1 MAFKE
6 YSFAKK
12 SIGKSYFA
20 DFGLWLLSMVV
31 IMIPFLAIK
40 SFNFEIGVIFI
51 LTAAVLTGIYILSF
65 VIRIFPLIKRMRKE
79 KAHIKNCFIECRKKQ
94 KEILF
99 NYEHRYNTELVQIE
113 HLRYDLRNLT
123 KLYYYNIAKNRNI
136 EQHRNMLEVVENHLS
151 AMLNNLG
158 VEPTVVRYK
167 DLAQEFNVNKSY
179 MSNENKIYKI
189 FSIDAIE
196 NLFVNKER

>member
-1 MAFKE
+1 
-6 YSFAKK
+6 
-12 SIGKSYFA
+12 
-20 DFGLWLLSMVV
+20 
-31 IMIPFLAIK
+31 
-40 SFNFEIGVIFI
+40 
-51 LTAAVLTGIYILSF
+51 
-65 VIRIFPLIKRMRKE
+65 
-79 KAHIKNCFIECRKKQ
+79 
-94 KEILF
+94 
-99 NYEHRYNTELVQIE
+99 
-113 HLRYDLRNLT
+113 
-123 KLYYYNIAKNRNI
+123 
-136 EQHRNMLEVVENHLS
+136 MLEVVENHLS